1 MDSLDTLQSTL
12 QDLATSLSID
22 GAGLL
27 RSTYPEEAELIEN
40 ANDILQDD
48 SVTYPDCRLFLLRDL
63 IYTRI
68 YLAPHPE
75 SEAVETKKQYENS
88 LSGGVKSNF
97 FQRLHRQNSGTGYAD
112 PDWEIIGFET
122 DGSIKVQKEGL
133 MLWVKPKKHLFNP
146 LSDETIGDLIQIR
159 LPQNALEPGIYIAIG
174 NAGKVQP
181 GRSTRSVS
189 QIHMNFNAIHA
200 PDVMGYWTTA
210 MNDLGLPFCFA
221 VGHESDNYDRA
232 DPGIL
237 VFYKETIA
245 QVLELLQQFLDQHS
259 SQLRRGVPILTKQI
273 GPGLGYSECPK
284 GETPLSFHLHRCQL
298 IAQGLIEA
306 WEHNQDAIASII
318 QCFERQNL
326 SLSTPYLNPGA
337 QDFQWVIEYG

>member
-1 MDSLDTLQSTL
+1 
-12 QDLATSLSID
+12 
-22 GAGLL
+22 
-27 RSTYPEEAELIEN
+27 
-40 ANDILQDD
+40 
-48 SVTYPDCRLFLLRDL
+48 
-63 IYTRI
+63 
-68 YLAPHPE
+68 
-75 SEAVETKKQYENS
+75 
-88 LSGGVKSNF
+88 
-97 FQRLHRQNSGTGYAD
+97 
-112 PDWEIIGFET
+112 
-122 DGSIKVQKEGL
+122 

-159 LPQNALEPGIYIAIG
+159 LPQNALDPGIYIAIG

-189 QIHMNFNAIHA
+189 QIHVNFNAIHA

-337 QDFQWVIEYG
+337 QDFQWVIDPLDGTTNFLHGTIIPLPRSPLVLSSPAPPSILSFPRLPSILLSPPSPLSVSFSSQSLMSSSSIDLFRRGGLADIRF